1 MTLNVGCIVEGRGEV
16 QAVPEL
22 LRRVQRELAPGLDLR
37 IQQPWRIGRYKLVK
51 AGELEDAV
59 ERLARQLPT
68 PRAVLVLVDADDD
81 CPAELG
87 PQLVARA
94 RQARS
99 DVPTAVVLAKR
110 EFEAWFLAAI
120 ESVSGRRGL
129 AQTLKAASDP
139 ESIRDAKGALTRNM
153 AGSQSYSP
161 TRDQPALTA
170 VFDMQ
175 LARRRSDSFDK
186 FWREIKRLFSEASG
200 EPVQKGAQP
209 A

>member
-1 MTLNVGCIVEGRGEV
+1 MGLNLGCIVEGRGEV
-16 QAVPEL
+16 QAVPVL
-22 LRRVQRELAPGLDLR
+22 LRRIQRELAPGLDLR

-81 CPAELG
+81 CPAEIG
-87 PQLVARA
+87 PHLVTRA
-94 RQARS
+94 KQARS
-99 DVPTAVVLAKR
+99 DIPTGVVLAKR

-120 ESVSGRRGL
+120 ESLGGHRGL
-129 AQTLKAASDP
+129 AQELKVVSAP
-139 ESIRDAKGALTRNM
+139 ESIRDAKGTLTRNM

-161 TRDQPALTA
+161 THDQPALTA

-186 FWREIKRLFSEASG
+186 CWREIERLFSEASG